1 MKIYGNAGQAITCEN
16 EQTFAGFATRSERDI
31 VADLERRHTVTSPI
45 KLAPLDPKAEK
56 ALISRRPK
64 QAPRKPE
71 RPAKLPAPRKRTRA
85 TTPTAQR
92 QKVAR
97 PASGDGQPTKR
108 RRAPQKRWIA
118 VDLELLISRYRDGQS
133 APQLATQFGI
143 APARV
148 RRLLDQ
154 AGIERRDDRAG
165 HSGGTP
171 KSYEASLV
179 STVRRL
185 YGAGFSQL
193 EVAIYC
199 KTTTKVIQRL
209 MDRHDIERRPA
220 IARPQ
225 NRGDHAQ
232 DHRNLVASLGGAHVI
247 RDWARRYGV
256 YCPAVGLPS
265 AAVVDAYLDR
275 DNAEPREPSLREVAQ
290 RMIRDQKAEAV

>member
-108 RRAPQKRWIA
+108 RRAPQKP
-118 VDLELLISRYRDGQS
+118 S
-133 APQLATQFGI
+133 AGST
-143 APARV
+143 APASPSSRS
-148 RRLLDQ
+148 R
-154 AGIERRDDRAG
+154 
-165 HSGGTP
+165 
-171 KSYEASLV
+171 
-179 STVRRL
+179 ST
-185 YGAGFSQL
+185 
-193 EVAIYC
+193 
-199 KTTTKVIQRL
+199 
-209 MDRHDIERRPA
+209 
-220 IARPQ
+220 ARPPPRSSSGSWTATTS
-225 NRGDHAQ
+225 N
-232 DHRNLVASLGGAHVI
+232 VA
-247 RDWARRYGV
+247 
-256 YCPAVGLPS
+256 
-265 AAVVDAYLDR
+265 
-275 DNAEPREPSLREVAQ
+275 PR
-290 RMIRDQKAEAV
+290 